1 MLVAF
6 PGSSS
11 GKPMKILSGDLLM
24 SENSGIVFLY
34 QPSPHPEKCLA
45 LCRLPLEICMYV
57 TDVRLPQASP
67 FGDPAVSRAGSRG
80 AIVRKKTTKRASI
93 EREVA

>member
-1 MLVAF
+1 
-6 PGSSS
+6 
-11 GKPMKILSGDLLM
+11 
-24 SENSGIVFLY
+24 
-34 QPSPHPEKCLA
+34 
-45 LCRLPLEICMYV
+45 MYV

-93 EREVA
+93 FPSGPLAGLGWVAGLRGSILLLDLSVLEI